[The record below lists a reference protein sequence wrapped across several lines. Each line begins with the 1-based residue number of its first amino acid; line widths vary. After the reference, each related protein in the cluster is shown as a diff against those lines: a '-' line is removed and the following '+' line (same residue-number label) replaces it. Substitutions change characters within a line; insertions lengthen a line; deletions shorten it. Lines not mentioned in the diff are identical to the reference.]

1 LNGHD
6 NHLIPAGWEFV
17 MDPLGAAFRNGDE
30 TALNALVER
39 HRRELHVHCYRMLG
53 SYGDAEDAVQET
65 FVRAWRAH
73 ATFDGGPHARAW
85 LYRIATN
92 TCLDA
97 IRRTKRQVR
106 SLGSFAEVP
115 WLTPYP
121 DRMLDLV
128 APAADEPHA
137 VAVARETVELAYIAV
152 IQLLPARQ
160 RAVLLLRDVL
170 DWSANETAAA
180 LEISVPAANSALQ
193 RARATLREQL
203 PDREAPS
210 RVDLTADERALL
222 MRYIAA
228 HESGNVE
235 EAVSL
240 MREDIRVTM
249 PPNPWLFDGITAV
262 AELMSAGT
270 GTTGPGEWTVRP
282 TSANRMPAAACY
294 LREPGAERARIFKF
308 DVIRFVDGRIAE
320 ITTFGPG
327 LAEQFGVPEYL

>member
-1 LNGHD
+1 
-6 NHLIPAGWEFV
+6 
-17 MDPLGAAFRNGDE
+17 MDSLGAAFRDGDE
-30 TALNALVER
+30 TALSTLVER

-53 SYGDAEDAVQET
+53 SYDDAEDAVQET
-65 FVRAWRAH
+65 FVRAWQAH
-73 ATFDGGPHARAW
+73 SSFDGGPDARAW

-97 IRRTKRQVR
+97 IRRNNRRVR
-106 SLGSFAEVP
+106 ILGSFAEVP
-115 WLTPYP
+115 WLSPYP

-128 APAADEPHA
+128 APATDEPDA

-160 RAVLLLRDVL
+160 RAVVLLRDVL
-170 DWSANETAAA
+170 DWSANDTAAA
-180 LEISVPAANSALQ
+180 LEISVAAANSALQ

-203 PDREAPS
+203 PDREAPLRTELS
-210 RVDLTADERALL
+210 QDERALL

-228 HESGNVE
+228 HESGNVDD
-235 EAVSL
+235 AVSL

-249 PPNPWLFDGITAV
+249 PPYPWRYDGIAAV
-262 AELMSAGT
+262 AELMATGT
-270 GTTGPGEWTVRP
+270 GKNGPGEWIVRP

-320 ITTFGPG
+320 ITTFGPE
-327 LAEQFGVPEYL
+327 LAEQFGVPAYL